1 MSHPQFTYLRYLI
14 IVCGLAVAQGA
25 YAATEVQTNAV
36 DAHLNAMD
44 TNRDGK
50 LSPEEHAAGAKR
62 MFDTMDADKD
72 GRVTSAEM
80 DDTHEKVTGTK
91 ATDTEMSSA
100 EKIKVV
106 DTNGDGIL
114 TAEEHAAGSKMMF
127 DKMDTNKDGFV
138 SKDELTAGHAKMLK
152 KSGEQ

>member
-1 MSHPQFTYLRYLI
+1 MSYSKLTHLCSLTVL
-14 IVCGLAVAQGA
+14 CGLALSTGV
-25 YAATEVQTNAV
+25 YAGNESKTNAV
-36 DAHLNAMD
+36 DAQFNAMD
-44 TNRDGK
+44 SNRDGK

-72 GRVTSAEM
+72 GIVTSVEM
-80 DDTHEKVTGTK
+80 DAAHEKVTGNKT
-91 ATDTEMSSA
+91 TQGEMSSA

-114 TAEEHAAGSKMMF
+114 TAEEHAAGSRMMF

-138 SKDELTAGHAKMLK
+138 SKAELTAGHAEMMK
-152 KSGEQ
+152 KGGE